1 MQADDLYRTVAR
13 EAEAAC
19 RERSSKFLSW
29 IFPVRSEEEIRHHLD
44 ALRKRFFD
52 ATHHCYAYIADERGN
67 ETRFAGDGEP
77 GGTAGQPMLEVLKKR
92 GVVKAAVVVTRY
104 FGGIKL
110 GAGGLVA
117 AYTDSVSEV
126 LDAAGIRRM
135 TECAE
140 VTVECDYSDHSAIES
155 ALIRAGALR
164 GEAVYGEN
172 VRSVW
177 YAETDKSGELLE
189 LVSAKSFGK
198 VKAEITG
205 RCYKAL

>member
-1 MQADDLYRTVAR
+1 MSKFYLTVDGVTENTVEIKRSKFIATLSHV
-13 EAEAAC
+13 ESGEDAEA
-19 RERSSKFLSW
+19 F
-29 IFPVRSEEEIRHHLD
+29 VR
-44 ALRKRFFD
+44 AVRKRYPD
-52 ATHHCYAYIADERGN
+52 ATHNCYAYIADELGN
-67 ETRFAGDGEP
+67 ETRFSDDGEP

-155 ALIRAGALR
+155 ALTRAGALR

-172 VRSVW
+172 VRAVW
-177 YAETDKSGELLE
+177 YAETDKSGELIE
-189 LVSAKSFGK
+189 LVSAKSLGK

>member
-1 MQADDLYRTVAR
+1 MSKFYLTVDGVTENTVEIKRSKFIATLSHV
-13 EAEAAC
+13 ESGEDAEA
-19 RERSSKFLSW
+19 F
-29 IFPVRSEEEIRHHLD
+29 VR
-44 ALRKRFFD
+44 AVRKRYPD
-52 ATHHCYAYIADERGN
+52 ATHNCYAYIADELGN
-67 ETRFAGDGEP
+67 ETRFSDDGEP

-92 GVVKAAVVVTRY
+92 GVVRAAVVVTRY

-155 ALIRAGALR
+155 ALTRAGALR

-177 YAETDKSGELLE
+177 YAETDKSGELIE
-189 LVSAKSFGK
+189 LVSAKTLGK
-198 VKAEITG
+198 VRAEITG

>member
-1 MQADDLYRTVAR
+1 MSKFYLTVDGVTENTVEIKRSKFIATLSHV
-13 EAEAAC
+13 ENGEDAEA
-19 RERSSKFLSW
+19 F
-29 IFPVRSEEEIRHHLD
+29 VR
-44 ALRKRFFD
+44 AVRKRYPD
-52 ATHHCYAYIADERGN
+52 ATHNCYAYIADELGN
-67 ETRFAGDGEP
+67 ETRFSDDGEP

-92 GVVKAAVVVTRY
+92 GVVRAAVVVTRY

-155 ALIRAGALR
+155 ALTRAGALR

-189 LVSAKSFGK
+189 LVSAKTLGK
-198 VKAEITG
+198 VRAEITG

>member
-1 MQADDLYRTVAR
+1 MSKFYLTVDGVTENTVEIKRSKFIATLSHV
-13 EAEAAC
+13 ESGEDAEA
-19 RERSSKFLSW
+19 F
-29 IFPVRSEEEIRHHLD
+29 VR
-44 ALRKRFFD
+44 AVRKRYPD
-52 ATHHCYAYIADERGN
+52 ATHNCYAYIADELGN
-67 ETRFAGDGEP
+67 ETRFSDDGEP

-117 AYTDSVSEV
+117 AYTDSVTEALEV
-126 LDAAGIRRM
+126 AGIRRM

-155 ALIRAGALR
+155 ALTRAGALR

-189 LVSAKSFGK
+189 LVSAKTLGK
-198 VKAEITG
+198 VRAEITG

>member
-1 MQADDLYRTVAR
+1 MSKFYLTVDGVTENTVEIKRSKFIATLSHV
-13 EAEAAC
+13 ESGEDAEA
-19 RERSSKFLSW
+19 F
-29 IFPVRSEEEIRHHLD
+29 VR
-44 ALRKRFFD
+44 AVRKRYPD
-52 ATHHCYAYIADERGN
+52 ATHNCYAYIADELGN
-67 ETRFAGDGEP
+67 ETRFSDDGEP

-117 AYTDSVSEV
+117 AYTDSVTEV

-155 ALIRAGALR
+155 ALTRAGALR

-189 LVSAKSFGK
+189 LVSAKSLGK

>member
-1 MQADDLYRTVAR
+1 MSKFYLTVGGVTENTVEIKRSKFIATLSHVESGE
-13 EAEAAC
+13 EAEA
-19 RERSSKFLSW
+19 F
-29 IFPVRSEEEIRHHLD
+29 VR
-44 ALRKRFFD
+44 AVRKRYPD
-52 ATHHCYAYIADERGN
+52 ATHNCYAYIADELGN
-67 ETRFAGDGEP
+67 ETRFSDDGEP

-140 VTVECDYSDHSAIES
+140 VTVEGDYSDHSAIES
-155 ALIRAGALR
+155 ALLRAGALR

-189 LVSAKSFGK
+189 LVSAKSLGK

>member
-1 MQADDLYRTVAR
+1 MSKFYLTVDGVTENTVEIKRSKFIATLSHV
-13 EAEAAC
+13 ESGEDAEA
-19 RERSSKFLSW
+19 F
-29 IFPVRSEEEIRHHLD
+29 VR
-44 ALRKRFFD
+44 AVRKRYPD
-52 ATHHCYAYIADERGN
+52 ATHNCYAYIADELGN
-67 ETRFAGDGEP
+67 ETRFSDDGEP

-92 GVVKAAVVVTRY
+92 GVLKAAVVVTRY

-155 ALIRAGALR
+155 ALTRAGALR

-189 LVSAKSFGK
+189 LVSAKTLGK
-198 VKAEITG
+198 VRAEITG

>member
-1 MQADDLYRTVAR
+1 MSKFYLTVDGVTENTVEIKRSKFIATLSHV
-13 EAEAAC
+13 ESGEGAEA
-19 RERSSKFLSW
+19 F
-29 IFPVRSEEEIRHHLD
+29 VR
-44 ALRKRFFD
+44 AVRKRYPD
-52 ATHHCYAYIADERGN
+52 ATHNCYAYIADELGN
-67 ETRFAGDGEP
+67 ETRFSDDGEP

-155 ALIRAGALR
+155 ALTRAGALR

-177 YAETDKSGELLE
+177 YAETDKSGELIE
-189 LVSAKSFGK
+189 LVSAKTLGK
-198 VKAEITG
+198 VRAEITG

>member
-1 MQADDLYRTVAR
+1 MSKFYLTVDGVTENTVEIKRSKFIATLSHV
-13 EAEAAC
+13 ESGEDAEA
-19 RERSSKFLSW
+19 F
-29 IFPVRSEEEIRHHLD
+29 VR
-44 ALRKRFFD
+44 AVRKRYPD
-52 ATHHCYAYIADERGN
+52 ATHNCYAYIADELGN
-67 ETRFAGDGEP
+67 ETRFSDDGEP

-117 AYTDSVSEV
+117 AYTDSVTEV

-155 ALIRAGALR
+155 ALTRAGALR

-189 LVSAKSFGK
+189 LVSAKTLGK

>member
-1 MQADDLYRTVAR
+1 MSKFYLTVDGVTENTVEIKRSKFIATLSHV
-13 EAEAAC
+13 ESGEDAEA
-19 RERSSKFLSW
+19 F
-29 IFPVRSEEEIRHHLD
+29 VR
-44 ALRKRFFD
+44 AVRKRYPD
-52 ATHHCYAYIADERGN
+52 ATHNCYAYIADELGN
-67 ETRFAGDGEP
+67 ETRFSDDGEP

-155 ALIRAGALR
+155 ALTRAGALR

-177 YAETDKSGELLE
+177 YAETDKSGELIE
-189 LVSAKSFGK
+189 LVSAKTLGK
-198 VKAEITG
+198 VRAEITG

>member
-1 MQADDLYRTVAR
+1 MSKFYLTVDGVTENTVEIKRSKFIATLSHV
-13 EAEAAC
+13 ESGEDAEA
-19 RERSSKFLSW
+19 F
-29 IFPVRSEEEIRHHLD
+29 VR
-44 ALRKRFFD
+44 AVRKRYPD
-52 ATHHCYAYIADERGN
+52 ATHNCYAYIADELGN
-67 ETRFAGDGEP
+67 ETRFSDDGEP

-155 ALIRAGALR
+155 ALTRAGALR

-189 LVSAKSFGK
+189 LVSAKTLGK
-198 VKAEITG
+198 VRAEITG
-205 RCYKAL
+205 RCNKAL

>member
-1 MQADDLYRTVAR
+1 MSKFYLTVDGVTENTVEIKRSKFIATLSHV
-13 EAEAAC
+13 ESGEDAEA
-19 RERSSKFLSW
+19 F
-29 IFPVRSEEEIRHHLD
+29 VR
-44 ALRKRFFD
+44 AVRKRYPD
-52 ATHHCYAYIADERGN
+52 ATHNCYAYIADELGN
-67 ETRFAGDGEP
+67 ETRFSDDGEP

-92 GVVKAAVVVTRY
+92 GVVRAAVVVTRY

-126 LDAAGIRRM
+126 LDVAGIRRM

-155 ALIRAGALR
+155 ALTRAGALR

-189 LVSAKSFGK
+189 LVSAKTLGK
-198 VKAEITG
+198 VRAEITG

>member
-1 MQADDLYRTVAR
+1 MSKFYLTVDGVTENTVEIKRSKFIATLSHV
-13 EAEAAC
+13 ESGEDAEA
-19 RERSSKFLSW
+19 F
-29 IFPVRSEEEIRHHLD
+29 VR
-44 ALRKRFFD
+44 AVRKRYPD
-52 ATHHCYAYIADERGN
+52 ATHNCYAYIADELGN
-67 ETRFAGDGEP
+67 ETRFSDDGEP

-155 ALIRAGALR
+155 ALLRAGALR

-177 YAETDKSGELLE
+177 YAETDKSGELIE
-189 LVSAKSFGK
+189 LVSAKTLGK
-198 VKAEITG
+198 VRAEITG

>member
-1 MQADDLYRTVAR
+1 MSKFYLTVDGVTENTVEIKRSKFIATLSHV
-13 EAEAAC
+13 ESGEDAEA
-19 RERSSKFLSW
+19 F
-29 IFPVRSEEEIRHHLD
+29 VR
-44 ALRKRFFD
+44 AVRKRYPD
-52 ATHHCYAYIADERGN
+52 ATHNCYAYVADELGN
-67 ETRFAGDGEP
+67 ETRFSDDGEP

-155 ALIRAGALR
+155 ALTRAGALR
-164 GEAVYGEN
+164 GEAMYGEN

-189 LVSAKSFGK
+189 LVSAKTLGK
-198 VKAEITG
+198 VRAEITG

>member
-1 MQADDLYRTVAR
+1 MSKFYLTVDGVTENTVEIKRSKFIATLSHV
-13 EAEAAC
+13 ESGEDAEA
-19 RERSSKFLSW
+19 F
-29 IFPVRSEEEIRHHLD
+29 VR
-44 ALRKRFFD
+44 AVRKRYPD
-52 ATHHCYAYIADERGN
+52 ATHNCYAYIADELGN
-67 ETRFAGDGEP
+67 ETRFSDDGEP

-117 AYTDSVSEV
+117 AYTDSVTEV

-155 ALIRAGALR
+155 ALTRAGALR

-189 LVSAKSFGK
+189 LVSAKTLGK
-198 VKAEITG
+198 VRAEITG

>member
-1 MQADDLYRTVAR
+1 MSKFYLTVDGVTESTVEIKRSKFIATLSHV
-13 EAEAAC
+13 ESGEDAEA
-19 RERSSKFLSW
+19 F
-29 IFPVRSEEEIRHHLD
+29 VR
-44 ALRKRFFD
+44 AVRKRYPD
-52 ATHHCYAYIADERGN
+52 ATHNCYAYIADELGN
-67 ETRFAGDGEP
+67 ETRFSDDGEP

-155 ALIRAGALR
+155 ALTRAGALR

-189 LVSAKSFGK
+189 LVSAKSLGK

>member
-1 MQADDLYRTVAR
+1 MSKFYLTVDGVTENTVEIKRSKFIATLSHV
-13 EAEAAC
+13 ESGEDAEA
-19 RERSSKFLSW
+19 F
-29 IFPVRSEEEIRHHLD
+29 VR
-44 ALRKRFFD
+44 AVRKRYPD
-52 ATHHCYAYIADERGN
+52 ATHNCYAYIADELGN
-67 ETRFAGDGEP
+67 ETRFSDDGEP

-155 ALIRAGALR
+155 ALTRAGAMR

-189 LVSAKSFGK
+189 LVSAKTLGK
-198 VKAEITG
+198 VRAEITG

>member
-1 MQADDLYRTVAR
+1 MSKFYLTVDGVTENTVEIKRSKFIATLSHV
-13 EAEAAC
+13 ESGEDAEA
-19 RERSSKFLSW
+19 F
-29 IFPVRSEEEIRHHLD
+29 VR
-44 ALRKRFFD
+44 AVRKRYPD
-52 ATHHCYAYIADERGN
+52 ATHNCYAYIADELGN
-67 ETRFAGDGEP
+67 ETRFSDDGEP

-92 GVVKAAVVVTRY
+92 GVVRAAVVVTRY

-155 ALIRAGALR
+155 ALTRAGALR
-164 GEAVYGEN
+164 GKAVYGEN

-189 LVSAKSFGK
+189 LVSAKTLGK
-198 VKAEITG
+198 VRAEITG

>member
-1 MQADDLYRTVAR
+1 MSKFYLTVDGVTENTVEIKRSKFIATLSHV
-13 EAEAAC
+13 ESGEDAEA
-19 RERSSKFLSW
+19 F
-29 IFPVRSEEEIRHHLD
+29 VR
-44 ALRKRFFD
+44 AVRKRYPD
-52 ATHHCYAYIADERGN
+52 ATHNCYAYIADELGN
-67 ETRFAGDGEP
+67 EARFSDDGEP

-117 AYTDSVSEV
+117 AYTDSVTEV

-155 ALIRAGALR
+155 ALTRAGALR

-189 LVSAKSFGK
+189 LVSAKSLGK

>member
-1 MQADDLYRTVAR
+1 MSKFYLTVDGVTENTVEIKRSKFIATLSHV
-13 EAEAAC
+13 ESGEDAEA
-19 RERSSKFLSW
+19 F
-29 IFPVRSEEEIRHHLD
+29 VR
-44 ALRKRFFD
+44 AVRKRYPD
-52 ATHHCYAYIADERGN
+52 ATHNCYAYIADELGN
-67 ETRFAGDGEP
+67 ETRFSDDGEP
-77 GGTAGQPMLEVLKKR
+77 GGTAGQPMLEVLRKK
-92 GVVKAAVVVTRY
+92 GIVKAAVVVTRY

-155 ALIRAGALR
+155 ALTRAGVLR

-177 YAETDKSGELLE
+177 YAETDKSGELIE
-189 LVSAKSFGK
+189 LVSAKSLGK

-205 RCYKAL
+205 RFYKAL

>member
-1 MQADDLYRTVAR
+1 MSKFYLTVDGVTENTVEIKRSKFIATLSHV
-13 EAEAAC
+13 ESGEDAEA
-19 RERSSKFLSW
+19 F
-29 IFPVRSEEEIRHHLD
+29 VR
-44 ALRKRFFD
+44 AVRKRYPD
-52 ATHHCYAYIADERGN
+52 ATHNCYAYIADELGN
-67 ETRFAGDGEP
+67 ETRFSDDGEP
-77 GGTAGQPMLEVLKKR
+77 GGTAGQPILEVLKKR

-155 ALIRAGALR
+155 ALTRAGAMR

-189 LVSAKSFGK
+189 LVSAKTLGK
-198 VKAEITG
+198 VRAEITG

>member
-1 MQADDLYRTVAR
+1 MSKFYLTVDGVTENTVEIKRSKFIATLSHV
-13 EAEAAC
+13 ESGEDAEA
-19 RERSSKFLSW
+19 F
-29 IFPVRSEEEIRHHLD
+29 VR
-44 ALRKRFFD
+44 AVRKRYPD
-52 ATHHCYAYIADERGN
+52 ATHNCYAYIADELGN
-67 ETRFAGDGEP
+67 ETRFSDDGEP

-135 TECAE
+135 TECDE

-155 ALIRAGALR
+155 ALTRAGALR
-164 GEAVYGEN
+164 GEVVYGEN

-177 YAETDKSGELLE
+177 YAETDKSGELIE
-189 LVSAKSFGK
+189 LVSAKTLGK
-198 VKAEITG
+198 VRAEITG

>member
-1 MQADDLYRTVAR
+1 MSKFYLTVDGVTENTVEIKRSKFIATLSHV
-13 EAEAAC
+13 ESGEDAEA
-19 RERSSKFLSW
+19 F
-29 IFPVRSEEEIRHHLD
+29 VR
-44 ALRKRFFD
+44 AVRKRYPD
-52 ATHHCYAYIADERGN
+52 ATHNCYAYVADELGN
-67 ETRFAGDGEP
+67 ETRFSDDGEP
-77 GGTAGQPMLEVLKKR
+77 GGTAGQPMLEVLRKK
-92 GVVKAAVVVTRY
+92 GIVKAAVVVTRY

-126 LDAAGIRRM
+126 LDVAGIRRM

-155 ALIRAGALR
+155 ALTRAGALR

-189 LVSAKSFGK
+189 LVSAKSLGK

>member
-1 MQADDLYRTVAR
+1 MSKFYLTVDGVTENTVEIKRSKFIATLSHV
-13 EAEAAC
+13 ESGEDAEA
-19 RERSSKFLSW
+19 F
-29 IFPVRSEEEIRHHLD
+29 VR
-44 ALRKRFFD
+44 AVRKRYPD
-52 ATHHCYAYIADERGN
+52 ATHNCYAYIADKLGN
-67 ETRFAGDGEP
+67 ETRFSDDGEP

-92 GVVKAAVVVTRY
+92 GVVRAAVVVTRY

-117 AYTDSVSEV
+117 AYTDSVTEV

-155 ALIRAGALR
+155 ALTRAGALR

-177 YAETDKSGELLE
+177 YAETDKSGELIE
-189 LVSAKSFGK
+189 LVSAKSLGK

>member
-1 MQADDLYRTVAR
+1 MSKFYLTVDGVTENTVEIKRSKFIATLSHV
-13 EAEAAC
+13 ESGEDAEA
-19 RERSSKFLSW
+19 F
-29 IFPVRSEEEIRHHLD
+29 VR
-44 ALRKRFFD
+44 AVRKRYPD
-52 ATHHCYAYIADERGN
+52 ATHNCYAYIADELGN
-67 ETRFAGDGEP
+67 ETRFSDDGEP
-77 GGTAGQPMLEVLKKR
+77 GGTAGQPMLEVLRKK
-92 GVVKAAVVVTRY
+92 GIVKAAVVVTRY

-117 AYTDSVSEV
+117 AYTDSVTEV

-155 ALIRAGALR
+155 ALTRAGALR

-189 LVSAKSFGK
+189 LVSAKSLGK

>member
-1 MQADDLYRTVAR
+1 MSKFYLTVDGVTENTVEIKRSKFIATLSHV
-13 EAEAAC
+13 ESGEDAEA
-19 RERSSKFLSW
+19 F
-29 IFPVRSEEEIRHHLD
+29 VR
-44 ALRKRFFD
+44 AVRKRYPD
-52 ATHHCYAYIADERGN
+52 ATHNCYAYIADELGN
-67 ETRFAGDGEP
+67 ETRFSDDGEP

-155 ALIRAGALR
+155 ALTRAGALR

-177 YAETDKSGELLE
+177 YAETGKSGELLE
-189 LVSAKSFGK
+189 LVSAKSLGK

>member
-1 MQADDLYRTVAR
+1 MSKFYLTVDGVTENTVEIKRSKFIATLSHV
-13 EAEAAC
+13 ESGEDAEA
-19 RERSSKFLSW
+19 F
-29 IFPVRSEEEIRHHLD
+29 VR
-44 ALRKRFFD
+44 AVRKRYPD
-52 ATHHCYAYIADERGN
+52 ATHNCYAYIADELGN
-67 ETRFAGDGEP
+67 ETRFSDDGEP
-77 GGTAGQPMLEVLKKR
+77 GGTAGQPMLEVLRKK
-92 GVVKAAVVVTRY
+92 GIVKAAVVVTRY

-117 AYTDSVSEV
+117 VYTDSVSEV

-155 ALIRAGALR
+155 ALTRAGALR

-189 LVSAKSFGK
+189 LVSAKSLGK

>member
-1 MQADDLYRTVAR
+1 MSKFYLTVDGVTENTVEIKRSKFIATLSHV
-13 EAEAAC
+13 ESGEDAEA
-19 RERSSKFLSW
+19 F
-29 IFPVRSEEEIRHHLD
+29 VR
-44 ALRKRFFD
+44 AVRKRYPD
-52 ATHHCYAYIADERGN
+52 ATHNWYAYIADERGN
-67 ETRFAGDGEP
+67 ETRFSDDGEP
-77 GGTAGQPMLEVLKKR
+77 GGTAGQPMLEVLRKK
-92 GVVKAAVVVTRY
+92 GIVKAAVVVTRY

-117 AYTDSVSEV
+117 AYTDSVTEV

-140 VTVECDYSDHSAIES
+140 VTVECVYSDHSAIES
-155 ALIRAGALR
+155 ALTRAGALR

-189 LVSAKSFGK
+189 LVSAKSLGK

-205 RCYKAL
+205 RCYKTL

>member
-1 MQADDLYRTVAR
+1 MSKFYLTVDGVTENTVEIKRSKFIATLSHV
-13 EAEAAC
+13 ESGEDAEA
-19 RERSSKFLSW
+19 F
-29 IFPVRSEEEIRHHLD
+29 VR
-44 ALRKRFFD
+44 AVRKRYPD
-52 ATHHCYAYIADERGN
+52 ATHNCYAYIADELGN
-67 ETRFAGDGEP
+67 ETRFSDDGEP

-155 ALIRAGALR
+155 ALTRAGAMR

-189 LVSAKSFGK
+189 LVSAKTLGK
-198 VKAEITG
+198 VRAEITG
-205 RCYKAL
+205 RCYKTL

>member
-1 MQADDLYRTVAR
+1 MSKFYLTVDGVTENTVEIKRSKFIATLSHV
-13 EAEAAC
+13 ESGEDAEA
-19 RERSSKFLSW
+19 F
-29 IFPVRSEEEIRHHLD
+29 VR
-44 ALRKRFFD
+44 AVRKRYPD
-52 ATHHCYAYIADERGN
+52 ATHNCYAYIADELGN
-67 ETRFAGDGEP
+67 ETRFSDDGEP
-77 GGTAGQPMLEVLKKR
+77 GGTAGQPMLEVLRKK
-92 GVVKAAVVVTRY
+92 GIVKAAVVVTRY

-117 AYTDSVSEV
+117 AYTNSVSEV

-140 VTVECDYSDHSAIES
+140 VTVECGYSDHSAIES
-155 ALIRAGALR
+155 ALTRAGALR

-177 YAETDKSGELLE
+177 YAETDKSGELIE
-189 LVSAKSFGK
+189 LVSAKSLGK

>member
-1 MQADDLYRTVAR
+1 MSKFYLTVDGVTENTVEIKRSKFIATLSHV
-13 EAEAAC
+13 ESGEDAEA
-19 RERSSKFLSW
+19 F
-29 IFPVRSEEEIRHHLD
+29 VR
-44 ALRKRFFD
+44 AVRKRYPD
-52 ATHHCYAYIADERGN
+52 ATHNCYAYIADELGN
-67 ETRFAGDGEP
+67 ETRFSDDGEP

-155 ALIRAGALR
+155 ALLRAGALR

-177 YAETDKSGELLE
+177 YAETDKSGELIE
-189 LVSAKSFGK
+189 LVSAKSLGK

>member
-1 MQADDLYRTVAR
+1 MSKFYLTVDGVTENTVEIKRSKFIATLSHV
-13 EAEAAC
+13 ESGEDAEA
-19 RERSSKFLSW
+19 F
-29 IFPVRSEEEIRHHLD
+29 VR
-44 ALRKRFFD
+44 AVRKRYPD
-52 ATHHCYAYIADERGN
+52 ATHNCYAYIADELGN
-67 ETRFAGDGEP
+67 ETRFSDDGEP
-77 GGTAGQPMLEVLKKR
+77 GGTAGQPMLEVLRKK
-92 GVVKAAVVVTRY
+92 GIVKAAVVVTRY

-140 VTVECDYSDHSAIES
+140 VTVECDYSDHSAMES
-155 ALIRAGALR
+155 ALTRAGALR

-177 YAETDKSGELLE
+177 YAETDKSGELIE
-189 LVSAKSFGK
+189 LVSAKSLGK

>member
-1 MQADDLYRTVAR
+1 MSKFYLTVDGVTENTVEIKRSKFIATLSHV
-13 EAEAAC
+13 ESGEDAEA
-19 RERSSKFLSW
+19 F
-29 IFPVRSEEEIRHHLD
+29 VR
-44 ALRKRFFD
+44 AVRKRYPD
-52 ATHHCYAYIADERGN
+52 ATHNCYAYIADELGN
-67 ETRFAGDGEP
+67 ETRFSDDGEP

-155 ALIRAGALR
+155 ALTRAGALR

-189 LVSAKSFGK
+189 LVSAKSLGK

>member
-1 MQADDLYRTVAR
+1 MSKFYLTVDGVTENTVEIKRSKFIATLSHV
-13 EAEAAC
+13 ESGEDAEA
-19 RERSSKFLSW
+19 F
-29 IFPVRSEEEIRHHLD
+29 VR
-44 ALRKRFFD
+44 AVRKRYPD
-52 ATHHCYAYIADERGN
+52 ATHNCYAYIADELGN
-67 ETRFAGDGEP
+67 ETRFSDDGEP
-77 GGTAGQPMLEVLKKR
+77 GGTAGQPMLEVLRKKSI
-92 GVVKAAVVVTRY
+92 VKAAVVVTRY

-117 AYTDSVSEV
+117 AYTDSVTEV

-155 ALIRAGALR
+155 ALTRAGALR

-177 YAETDKSGELLE
+177 YAETDKSGELIE
-189 LVSAKSFGK
+189 LVSAKTLGK
-198 VKAEITG
+198 VRAEITG

>member
-1 MQADDLYRTVAR
+1 MSKFYLTVDGVTENTVEIKRSKFIATLSHV
-13 EAEAAC
+13 ESGEDAEA
-19 RERSSKFLSW
+19 F
-29 IFPVRSEEEIRHHLD
+29 VR
-44 ALRKRFFD
+44 AVRKRYPD
-52 ATHHCYAYIADERGN
+52 ATHNCYAYIADELGN
-67 ETRFAGDGEP
+67 ETRFSDDGEP

-92 GVVKAAVVVTRY
+92 GVVRAAVVVTRY

-155 ALIRAGALR
+155 ALTRAGALR

-189 LVSAKSFGK
+189 LVSAKTLGK
-198 VKAEITG
+198 VRAEITG